1 MKWSQSCKGK
11 ACEKGGN
18 RARKMIRFIF
28 LNDPSGCWEENGL
41 GQGMKAGQPER
52 KL

>member
-1 MKWSQSCKGK
+1 MKR
-11 ACEKGGN
+11 GGN

-41 GQGMKAGQPER
+41 GQGVKAGQPER
-52 KL
+52 RL